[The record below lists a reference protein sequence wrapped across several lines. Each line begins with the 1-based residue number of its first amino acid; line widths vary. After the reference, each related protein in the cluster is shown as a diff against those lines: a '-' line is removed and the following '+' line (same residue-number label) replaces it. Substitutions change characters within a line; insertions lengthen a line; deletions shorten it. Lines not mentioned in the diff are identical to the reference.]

1 MSDRLIQRDFR
12 RLLRIEDKEEDA
24 IDTKYVAIAEQKILE
39 NFWGDDWTGLE
50 SKILNEITEQER
62 KDGQCL
68 SRP

>member
-12 RLLRIEDKEEDA
+12 KLLRIEDKEEDA

-50 SKILNEITEQER
+50 SKIINEITQQEQ
-62 KDGQCL
+62 KDG
-68 SRP
+68 

>member
-62 KDGQCL
+62 KDG
-68 SRP
+68 